1 VFDHIAQP
9 PDPAPR
15 VLMSYAVNSE
25 FATAKLTRE
34 LAVLAQSMLSSFGR
48 VGVVPIVT
56 DAASA
61 PAAGELLGGCDGVVI
76 LGGADLDPS
85 HYGQPCGSDTMYG
98 VDTNADAFE
107 ISLARGSVVAGIPLL
122 GICRGMQVM
131 NIALGGTLVQDL
143 GAGTIHRLDDGPS
156 KMANHPVRIVEGTKL
171 GEVYGESALT
181 IRSEHHQAVDV
192 LGTGLIVAATAPD
205 GVIEAVE
212 LEDQWAVGIQW
223 HPEDRSAPIEL
234 LDPLVAAFARAAAT
248 RAATCRPTS
257 IPDSQPAH

>member
-1 VFDHIAQP
+1 MFDPIAQP

-25 FATAKLTRE
+25 FATPKLTRE
-34 LAVLAQSMLSSFGR
+34 LAVLAESMLSAFGR

-56 DAASA
+56 DAAST
-61 PAAGELLGGCDGVVI
+61 PVAAELLDGCDGVVI
-76 LGGADLDPS
+76 LGGADLDS
-85 HYGQPCGSDTMYG
+85 GHYGQPCRSAAVYG

-107 ISLARGSVVAGIPLL
+107 ISLVRGSVLAGIPLL

-143 GAGTIHRLDDGPS
+143 GTGTIHRLDDGPS
-156 KMANHPVRIVEGTKL
+156 KMTNHPVRIVQGTKL
-171 GEVYGESALT
+171 GEVYGEGALT
-181 IRSEHHQAVDV
+181 IRSEHHQAVDA
-192 LGTGLIVAATAPD
+192 LGTGLIVAAIAPD
-205 GVIEAVE
+205 GVIEGVE

-234 LDPLVAAFARAAAT
+234 LDPLVAAFALAAAT
-248 RAATCRPTS
+248 RAAACRPMS
-257 IPDSQPAH
+257 IPDSQPTY